1 MTVRFSRTIRMVE
14 AVTKDTR
21 ARAKHGGALA
31 GVKPVSLDESAL
43 ASERE
48 RLAPAFEYVDRHVD
62 EFVARLQRLARLPSV
77 SAHQESLPQTA
88 NLVEELAR
96 GVGAETEQIPLEGG
110 PPLVYGKLA
119 GSGPRTLQLYNHY
132 DVQPADP
139 LDLWHSDPFAA
150 ELRDGRVFGRGVSDN
165 KGNLVARLC
174 ALEAFRA
181 TLGDLPLTVTLLYEG
196 EEEVGSPHLHQFTN
210 TPRGRELVTVDGC
223 IWEAGYKDPAGRP
236 TISLGCKGDVYV
248 ELRARSASMDLH
260 SSWAAIVPN
269 AAWRL
274 TWALATLKDP
284 VTHECRIPGF
294 YDRVLRPN
302 GRSLELADREP
313 LDPDE
318 YRRLFGI
325 GDFMGGWD
333 GQEARRHLLFDPT
346 CTISGLTSGYQG
358 PGSKTVLPADATAK
372 VDFRLVPDQ
381 DPAEIIRL
389 LRRHLDDQGFAD
401 VEIVEIEGEG
411 ERAARTDPDAPI
423 VGAVVETARALY
435 GKEPLLLPTM
445 PGTGPQYVLCG
456 QFGVPAVGTG
466 VGNAQSNNHAPNENI
481 VVADFAEGIKH
492 MIWLFDRFA
501 RTGAAR

>member
-1 MTVRFSRTIRMVE
+1 VSPQPREPLS
-14 AVTKDTR
+14 
-21 ARAKHGGALA
+21 LA
-31 GVKPVSLDESAL
+31 E
-43 ASERE
+43 ERE
-48 RLAPAFEYVDRHVD
+48 QLAPAFEYVDRHAD
-62 EFVARLQRLARLPSV
+62 RFVERLQRLARLPSV
-77 SAHQESLPQTA
+77 SAEGRSLPETA
-88 NLVEELAR
+88 GLVQELADA
-96 GVGAETEQIPLEGG
+96 VGAETEPIPLDGG
-110 PPLVYGKLA
+110 PPIVHGRLA
-119 GSGPRTLQLYNHY
+119 GAGPRTLQLYNHY

-139 LDLWHSDPFAA
+139 PELWHSDPFAA
-150 ELRDGRVFGRGVSDN
+150 EVRAGRIWGRGVSDN

-174 ALEAFRA
+174 ALEAYRQA
-181 TLGDLPLTVTLLYEG
+181 LGDLPLTVTLLFEG
-196 EEEVGSPHLHQFTN
+196 EEEVGSPHLQQLTGSA
-210 TPRGRELVTVDGC
+210 RGQQLLRVDGC

-260 SSWAAIVPN
+260 SSWAAVVPN

-284 VTHECRIPGF
+284 LTHECRIPGF
-294 YDRVLRPN
+294 YDRVLPPN
-302 GRSLELADREP
+302 ARSLELADREP
-313 LDPDE
+313 LRVEE
-318 YRRLFGI
+318 YRQLFGI
-325 GDFMGGWD
+325 ADFMRGWD
-333 GQEARRHLLFDPT
+333 GGEARRHLLFDPT

-423 VGAVVETARALY
+423 VHAVVETARALY
-435 GKEPLLLPTM
+435 GTEPLLLPTM

-481 VVADFAEGIKH
+481 VIADFVEGIKH
-492 MIWLFDRFA
+492 MAWLFHHFGRA
-501 RTGAAR
+501 T

>member
-1 MTVRFSRTIRMVE
+1 MSE
-14 AVTKDTR
+14 DAA
-21 ARAKHGGALA
+21 ARLQ
-31 GVKPVSLDESAL
+31 
-43 ASERE
+43 RE
-48 RLAPAFEYVDRHVD
+48 RDELRAVFEYVDRHV
-62 EFVARLQRLARLPSV
+62 EQFVERLQRLARIPSV
-77 SAHQESLPQTA
+77 SAEHRSLPETA
-88 NLVEELAR
+88 TMVQELAR
-96 GVGAETEQIPLEGG
+96 EVGIETEQIPLDGG

-119 GSGPRTLQLYNHY
+119 GSGPRTLQLYDHY

-150 ELRDGRVFGRGVSDN
+150 EVRQGRIFGRGVSDN

-174 ALEAFRA
+174 AIEAYRQV
-181 TLGDLPLTVTLLYEG
+181 LGELALVVSLLFEG
-196 EEEVGSPHLHQFTN
+196 EEEVGSPHLHQFTS
-210 TPRGRELVTVDGC
+210 TARGRELVTVDGC
-223 IWEAGYKDPAGRP
+223 IWEAGYKDPVGRP

-248 ELRARSASMDLH
+248 ELRARSADTDLH

-284 VTHECRIPGF
+284 QTHRCLIPGF
-294 YDRVLRPN
+294 YDQVLEPN
-302 GRSLELADREP
+302 ARSLELADREP
-313 LDPDE
+313 IVADE
-318 YRRLFGI
+318 YRELFGI
-325 GDFMGGWD
+325 SGFMHEWD
-333 GQEARRHLLFDPT
+333 GGEARRHLLFDPT

-372 VDFRLVPDQ
+372 IDFRLVPDQ
-381 DPAEIIRL
+381 EPAQILRL
-389 LRRHLDDQGFAD
+389 LRRHLDEQGFSD

-423 VGAVVETARALY
+423 VGAVVETARAFY

-481 VVADFAEGIKH
+481 ILSDYVEGIKH
-492 MIWLFDRFA
+492 MAWLFHHFA
-501 RTGAAR
+501 QSPAR